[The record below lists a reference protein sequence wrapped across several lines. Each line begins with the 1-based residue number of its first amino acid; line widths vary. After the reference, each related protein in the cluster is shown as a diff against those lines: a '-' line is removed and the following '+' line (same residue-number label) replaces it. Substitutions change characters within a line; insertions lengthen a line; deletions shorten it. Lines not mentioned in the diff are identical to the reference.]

1 MQNLIVDVR
10 LWDKEVGSMV
20 WDKKRDVAIFEFEP
34 KFLKLN
40 LEIAPVIMPSDK
52 AKGKNYYFPENRNSC
67 FKGLPGIFA
76 DSLPDKFGNQIISE
90 WFANKVLN
98 SRMINP
104 LEGLCYIGKR
114 GMGALEFDPSELLG
128 KFETSSLVNISELT
142 ELARKAL
149 NDKDGFR
156 ADLKNAQG
164 SILDILKIGT
174 SAGGAKPKAIIAFN
188 PTTNEVR
195 SGQVKAPEG
204 FGYYLL
210 KFDGVEDSKI
220 SDNPIGIGNIEYA
233 YYKMAK
239 DCGIDMMNSILLN
252 EGRYSHF
259 MTQRFDRTEV
269 GEKIHA
275 QTMAAIGHLDRD
287 SRCSYEQGFQIMRK
301 LNLPY
306 SELEQFFKR
315 MVFNVMSRNHDD
327 HTKNHSFLM
336 NRNGEWRLAPVY
348 DLCYSYSCTGQW
360 TAQHQMSINGKR
372 SNFEYSDLVV
382 VAKNMGISNYDN
394 SIAQIT
400 EVVSRWKQY
409 ALDAGVQEMHLK
421 QIEKNHILL
430 R

>member
-1 MQNLIVDVR
+1 MQDLIVDVK
-10 LWDKEVGSMV
+10 LWDNEVGSLV
-20 WDKKRDVAIFEFEP
+20 WDKNREVAIFEFEP

-40 LEIAPVIMPSDK
+40 LEIAPIIMPIDK
-52 AKGKNYYFPENRNSC
+52 AKNTQFYFPENKNNC

-76 DSLPDKFGNQIISE
+76 DSLPDKFGNQIITE
-90 WFANKVLN
+90 WYASKGLN
-98 SRMINP
+98 NQMITP
-104 LEGLCYIGKR
+104 LERLCYIGRR
-114 GMGALEFDPSELLG
+114 GMGALEFDPGEHLEKL
-128 KFETSSLVNISELT
+128 ETSSPVNISELT
-142 ELARKAL
+142 ELARKVL
-149 NDKDGFR
+149 NDRDEFR
-156 ADLKNAQG
+156 ADLKNAHG

-220 SDNPIGIGNIEYA
+220 SDNPIGVGNIEYA

-239 DCGIDMMNSILLN
+239 DCEIDMMNSILLT

-259 MTQRFDRTEV
+259 MTQRFDRTEA

-336 NRNGEWRLAPVY
+336 NRNGEWRLAPAY
-348 DLCYSYSCTGQW
+348 DLCYSYSSTGQW

-372 SNFEYSDLVV
+372 SNFVYSDLVAL
-382 VAKNMGISNYDN
+382 AKNMGISDYDN
-394 SIAQIT
+394 LIVQIA